1 LLCNALTVTELP
13 PFLALPSPLAAA
25 KARGTK
31 LGVFRGRAGTA
42 EDVSRARNA
51 RTASANTKAANLK
64 PLLDRINPDGSLS
77 LNKVAR
83 ILDKERIPTASG
95 RGTWNAK
102 MVSLMYKRLE
112 AA

>member
-1 LLCNALTVTELP
+1 MAQQEAEVISHRTK
-13 PFLALPSPLAAA
+13 AA
-25 KARGTK
+25 KAKGIK
-31 LGVFRGRAGTA
+31 LGGFRGRAGTA

-83 ILDKERIPTASG
+83 ILDQERIPTACG
-95 RGTWNAK
+95 RGTWNAN